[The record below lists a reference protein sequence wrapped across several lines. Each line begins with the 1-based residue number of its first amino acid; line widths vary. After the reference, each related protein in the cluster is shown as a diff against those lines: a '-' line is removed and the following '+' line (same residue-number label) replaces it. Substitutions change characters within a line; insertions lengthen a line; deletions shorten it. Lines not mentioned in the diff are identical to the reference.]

1 MKLVRVFVA
10 SFSLSLRR
18 SLAFR
23 THLLFE
29 SLATFLGV
37 GAGLAALGIVYTQA
51 ETLGGWSAAE
61 AIVLLGT
68 YQVVSGLLWTFIEPN
83 LLWFRGQV
91 VNGRLDD
98 ILLQPVPGI
107 YLASLGSCSPLGLLH
122 VVAGVGILAVGMAS
136 LDAPP
141 TVADA
146 FSWLLQLGAAVVV
159 TWASR
164 VLLAS
169 LAFWAPSL
177 QPDVLYS
184 AVWQFGRYPVSM
196 YRQPLRFGLTWV
208 IPVSLMGTLPAQA
221 LTRGAD
227 PIHLVAG
234 LIAAAGAIGLANAVW
249 QAGLRRYTSATS

>member
-1 MKLVRVFVA
+1 MKLLRVFVA
-10 SFSLSLRR
+10 SFSISLRR

-23 THLLFE
+23 TNLLFE

-68 YQVVSGLLWTFIEPN
+68 YQVVSGMLWTFIEPN

-91 VNGRLDD
+91 VDGRLDD

-107 YLASLGSCSPLGLLH
+107 YLASLGSCAPRGLLH
-122 VVAGVGILAVGMAS
+122 VVTGRAILAVGGAS
-136 LDAPP
+136 LDATPA
-141 TVADA
+141 VANVFA
-146 FSWLLQLGAAVVV
+146 WTLLLAAAVAVS
-159 TWASR
+159 WASR
-164 VLLAS
+164 VLLAC
-169 LAFWAPSL
+169 LAFWAPSVE
-177 QPDVLYS
+177 PGVLYS

-221 LTRGAD
+221 LTRGVD
-227 PIHLVAG
+227 PVHLVAAA
-234 LIAAAGAIGLANAVW
+234 IASAGAIGLANAVW